1 MINVG
6 IKSERLYH
14 VSSLYGFVH
23 EISLVC
29 REYMSGRCIYIIKYI
44 FSYYENGIKRK
55 EVYKDVYR
63 NKDNALS
70 VLADSIR
77 RYTLKNINDQLDLI

>member
-1 MINVG
+1 MKNVG
-6 IKSERLYH
+6 IKSERIYH

-44 FSYYENGIKRK
+44 FSYYKDGAK
-55 EVYKDVYR
+55 YKDVYR
-63 NKDNALS
+63 YVYYDKNNALS

-77 RYTLKNINDQLDLI
+77 KYTLNNINNQIDLI

>member
-1 MINVG
+1 MKNVG
-6 IKSERLYH
+6 IKSERIYH
-14 VSSLYGFVH
+14 VSSLYGLVH

-44 FSYYENGIKRK
+44 FSYYENGIIRK

-77 RYTLKNINDQLDLI
+77 RYTLKNINDQMELI